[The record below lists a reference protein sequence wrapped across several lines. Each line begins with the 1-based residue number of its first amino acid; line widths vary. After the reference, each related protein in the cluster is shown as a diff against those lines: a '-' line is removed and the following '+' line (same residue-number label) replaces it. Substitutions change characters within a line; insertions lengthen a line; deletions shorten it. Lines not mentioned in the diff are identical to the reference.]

1 LYEGRDTD
9 EGEVFDRIGDI
20 WTFFCF
26 STQQGKDYK
35 HLTEYLKKVM
45 VVIKHS
51 NKKKLRKE

>member
-1 LYEGRDTD
+1 MKVEIQMRERYLTELGIF
-9 EGEVFDRIGDI
+9 GL
-20 WTFFCF
+20 FFCF